1 MIPDDP
7 LNTQSRGEPN
17 LERVKNT
24 VEVHN
29 LMVQLIILT
38 TLDIVDNEKNNLI
51 WLSSISMFH
60 IDKFHMILNNV
71 FCG

>member
-29 LMVQLIILT
+29 HMVQLIILT

-60 IDKFHMILNNV
+60 IDKFHTILNNV